1 MVQLYIRDL
10 FGSVTRP
17 VRELKGFQK
26 IAIKKGEKQT
36 VTFQITAEDLK
47 FYNSDL
53 QFVAEPG
60 EFEIFV
66 GSNSNAELKALFELG
81 Q

>member
-1 MVQLYIRDL
+1 M
-10 FGSVTRP
+10 
-17 VRELKGFQK
+17 
-26 IAIKKGEKQT
+26 
-36 VTFQITAEDLK
+36 LK

-60 EFEIFV
+60 DFEVMV
-66 GSNSNAELKALFELG
+66 GGNSRDVQSLKFTL